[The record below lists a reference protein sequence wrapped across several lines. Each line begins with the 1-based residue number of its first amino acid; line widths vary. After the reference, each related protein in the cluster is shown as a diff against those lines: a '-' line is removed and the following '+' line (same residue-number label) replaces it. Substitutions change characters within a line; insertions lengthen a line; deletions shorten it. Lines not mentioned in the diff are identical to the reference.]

1 MVAQA
6 GAWIRMPTGLAG
18 KPGQISGVAEDADYT
33 LTSTSELV
41 TFCTAAKD
49 EGDVF
54 KDGDKRNGSCR
65 LQARVRGGGTGWSNL
80 VFSST
85 VAGPYITP
93 NTVCVHDEPVTSLM
107 YVTTAPSSG
116 IPSGYVASGRQ
127 HETANRLDFDVE
139 CDEGWTEVHFAL
151 GMGSATGSGVTYE
164 FRAKWQNDNT
174 GTLNAEQACT
184 LTSASATTTHSLAD
198 TATAVAVTQ
207 TRATLT
213 AVQDLGLRDTAS
225 PVLVTTSGALTAVQD
240 IDLADT
246 ASPISITTTG
256 SLTAVQDI
264 DLADTATPVLVTTS
278 GSLTVVSELSLADT
292 ASPVL
297 VTTTGDLTAVQTHD
311 LADTPNFVRVTTSGS
326 LTAVQT
332 HDLADTA
339 SPVSVTTTGSLTA
352 VQTHGLADTA
362 TAVSVTTSGGLTAVQ
377 THDLADTPNFVLVT
391 NSGIISA
398 ISQHSLSGSD
408 SVSVSSSGVLSAV
421 QTHSLG
427 DTARTIDIFATSATI
442 RRFKILNLVFG
453 TASSGSAKVQINAP
467 PTGTAQITSIGIL
480 QDNAE
485 TITVQALAFTVRNGV
500 VVFLPILTSTP
511 ESSFGT
517 TWFLQDNDQA
527 IVVQA
532 SSPILV
538 AGQILELSDAAADV
552 TFTGTR
558 AILSAV
564 QDLDLQDTTIPE
576 IVISPSRSII
586 GSFYVHYLIDQDNA
600 PILVQPL
607 TGFPNG
613 PYISAATHILSVTI
627 DGIGDLDRSTNRGG
641 VLSQRRNL
649 FLKRSEYMAVE
660 DIWNIGLT
668 QLGVGQVTG
677 QVDGTAQAKLID
689 AVWDDFRQQFISDHA
704 WNGCKTTAVLTALVD
719 SDFQDSTRWSNVFSL
734 PSDYIRALALNGHP
748 NQPKSSEEV
757 QWEIEIVAN
766 TAATPVKTRCL
777 VTNQATAKLEY
788 VFDVGDAYIHL
799 LSPAMRHAA
808 GLGLAAFVGANFG
821 KSASEIALIEQ
832 KYREALLKAKGI
844 DGQESSGRYF
854 SSTALVDVRYRG

>member
-6 GAWIRMPTGLAG
+6 GAWIRLPTGLAG
-18 KPGQISGVAEDADYT
+18 KPGQITGVAEDADYT

-54 KDGDKRNGSCR
+54 KDGDKRNGACR
-65 LQARVRGGGTGWSNL
+65 LQARVRGGGTGWSN
-80 VFSST
+80 VAMSST

-127 HETANRLDFDVE
+127 HETSNRLDFDVE

-164 FRAKWQNDNT
+164 FRAKWWNDNT

-184 LTSASATTTHSLAD
+184 ITSASATTTHSLAD
-198 TATAVAVTQ
+198 TATAVAV
-207 TRATLT
+207 ADHGAILT

-225 PVLVTTSGALTAVQD
+225 PVLVTTSGSITSSGVHS
-240 IDLADT
+240 LADT

-256 SLTAVQDI
+256 SLTAVQDL

-292 ASPVL
+292 A
-297 VTTTGDLTAVQTHD
+297 
-311 LADTPNFVRVTTSGS
+311 
-326 LTAVQT
+326 
-332 HDLADTA
+332 
-339 SPVSVTTTGSLTA
+339 
-352 VQTHGLADTA
+352 

-377 THDLADTPNFVLVT
+377 THDLADTPNTVRVT

-398 ISQHSLSGSD
+398 ITQHSLSGSD

-427 DTARTIDIFATSATI
+427 DTARTIDIFATFAAISAVSTQ
-442 RRFKILNLVFG
+442 NLVFG
-453 TASSGSAKVQINAP
+453 TTSSGSAKVLIYVAP
-467 PTGTAQITSIGIL
+467 GSATITST
-480 QDNAE
+480 D
-485 TITVQALAFTVRNGV
+485 
-500 VVFLPILTSTP
+500 P
-511 ESSFGT
+511 SFGT
-517 TWFLQDNDQA
+517 TWFLQDTAQA
-527 IVVQA
+527 IGVQQLTIPSQYPLIFA
-532 SSPILV
+532 TQTHS
-538 AGQILELSDAAADV
+538 LSDNVLTHGEFVVSITV
-552 TFTGTR
+552 TKDD
-558 AILSAV
+558 ISAV
-564 QDLDLQDTTIPE
+564 QDHDLQDTTIPE

-586 GSFYVHYLIDQDNA
+586 ESFYVHDLIDQDNA

-668 QLGVGQVTG
+668 QLGVGQVSG

-757 QWEIEIVAN
+757 PWEIEIVAN
-766 TAATPVKTRCL
+766 TDAIPVKTRCL

-788 VFDVGDAYIHL
+788 VFDVGDDYIHL

>member
-6 GAWIRMPTGLAG
+6 GAWIRLPTGLAG
-18 KPGQISGVAEDADYT
+18 KPGQISGVAEDAHYT
-33 LTSTSELV
+33 LTSASELV

-54 KDGDKRNGSCR
+54 EAGKKRDGSCR
-65 LQARVRGGGTGWSNL
+65 LQARVRGGGSGWSNL

-85 VAGPYITP
+85 GFGPYITS

-127 HETANRLDFDVE
+127 HETDNRLDFDVE
-139 CDEGWTEVHFAL
+139 CEDGWTEVHFGL
-151 GMGSATGSGVTYE
+151 GMGSATGAGVTYE
-164 FRAKWQNDNT
+164 FRARWYSDGS
-174 GTLNAEQACT
+174 GTLNAEQACM

-198 TATAVAVTQ
+198 TATAVAVTP

-240 IDLADT
+240 L
-246 ASPISITTTG
+246 
-256 SLTAVQDI
+256 

-311 LADTPNFVRVTTSGS
+311 LANTPNFVRVTNSGS

-362 TAVSVTTSGGLTAVQ
+362 TAVSVTTSGTLTAVQ
-377 THDLADTPNFVLVT
+377 THELADTPNFVRVT
-391 NSGIISA
+391 NSGAITAVFAHPLADTATAVSVTTSGIISA
-398 ISQHSLSGSD
+398 TSQQSLSGSD
-408 SVSVSSSGVLSAV
+408 SVSVSSNGVLSAV

-427 DTARTIDIFATSATI
+427 DTARTTDVFATFAAISAVSTH
-442 RRFKILNLVFG
+442 NLVFG
-453 TASSGSAKVQINAP
+453 TASSGSAKVTIEAS
-467 PTGTAQITSIGIL
+467 AEITSTFINISTDEFL
-480 QDNAE
+480 RDSDALVS
-485 TITVQALAFTVRNGV
+485 ITASGL
-500 VVFLPILTSTP
+500 LTLTHS
-511 ESSFGT
+511 
-517 TWFLQDNDQA
+517 
-527 IVVQA
+527 
-532 SSPILV
+532 
-538 AGQILELSDAAADV
+538 LSDAEADV

-564 QDLDLQDTTIPE
+564 QDHDLRSLHATFPFYTDFT
-576 IVISPSRSII
+576 VIGTKSII
-586 GSFYVHYLIDQDNA
+586 GSFYVNNLIDQDNA

-649 FLKRSEYMAVE
+649 FLKRSEYMAVK

-668 QLGVGQVTG
+668 QLGVGQVSG
-677 QVDGTAQAKLID
+677 QVDGTAQAALID

-704 WNGCKTTAVLTALVD
+704 WNGCKTTAVLTALVN

-766 TAATPVKTRCL
+766 TSDVKTRCL
-777 VTNQATAKLEY
+777 VTNQASAKLEY
-788 VFDVGDAYIHL
+788 VFDVGDDYIHL

-821 KSASEIALIEQ
+821 KSASEIQIIEQ